1 MKDKKKVSWFE
12 KYLTMEIGIEFK
24 ACLYFFGFLF
34 FYCVH
39 RLIFGETEA
48 SILHMAEMILTCYGV
63 AYLQVYVFGNCD
75 EADKLGV
82 REYLGFFVCTLIY
95 CLVSFFGNWY
105 AKSISS
111 TLIFGGYILF
121 MYLCVFL
128 IYRIK
133 RKIDDKIL
141 NADLKQF
148 QKEHK
153 KVNDSDK

>member
-1 MKDKKKVSWFE
+1 MKEKKKVSLFE

-24 ACLYFFGFLF
+24 SCLYFFGFLF

-39 RLIFGETEA
+39 RLIFKENNA
-48 SILHMAEMILTCYGV
+48 VILHMAEMILTCYAV
-63 AYLQVYVFGNCD
+63 AYLQVYAFGNCD

-82 REYLGFFVCTLIY
+82 REILGFIVCTIIY
-95 CLVSFFGNWY
+95 CLVSFFGNWFE
-105 AKSISS
+105 KSIIS
-111 TLIFGGYILF
+111 TLIFAAYILF

-141 NADLKQF
+141 NEDLKQF

-153 KVNDSDK
+153 K